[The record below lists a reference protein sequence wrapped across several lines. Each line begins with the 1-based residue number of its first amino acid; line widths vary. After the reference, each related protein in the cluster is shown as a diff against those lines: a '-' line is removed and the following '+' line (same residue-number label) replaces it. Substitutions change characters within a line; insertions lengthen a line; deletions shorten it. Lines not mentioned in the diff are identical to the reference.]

1 MLIVD
6 RAQTAALLDDKDLV
20 EALREAFRE
29 GATVPARHHH
39 AIKVPGAP
47 DATLLLMPA
56 WQEGKVLGV
65 KLANVFPGNAAA
77 GKAAVAAAYILFDAT
92 DGSPLALIDG
102 GELTARRTAATSVL
116 AATYL
121 ARADATRLL
130 VVGTGRLA
138 RHLAR
143 AYTACLPRLREIF
156 VWGRNPA
163 HAKTLADDL
172 ARASIEATPATELA
186 QAVPAA
192 DIVTCATLSTAP
204 LIKGEWLREGQHIDL
219 IGGFTPAMR
228 EADTPAVARAR
239 IVVDTFAAADEAG
252 DLLIPIREG
261 ALDRSKIADL
271 AALTKGTAPP
281 RRSPEEITLFKSVG
295 SALEDLA
302 AAALLLRKKSA
313 GGE

>member
-6 RAQTAALLDDKDLV
+6 RTEAAALLDDKSLV

-39 AIKVPGAP
+39 TIKVPGAP

-56 WQEGKVLGV
+56 WQQGKVLGV
-65 KLANVFPGNAAA
+65 KLANVFPGNTA
-77 GKAAVAAAYILFDAT
+77 GKPAVTAAYILFDAN

-130 VVGTGRLA
+130 VVGTGRIA
-138 RHLAR
+138 HHLAR
-143 AYTACLPRLREIF
+143 VYKACLPDLHGIT

-163 HAKTLADDL
+163 HAKTLADNL
-172 ARASIEATPATELA
+172 ARASITATPVSDLA
-186 QAVPAA
+186 QAVRAA

-204 LIKGEWLREGQHIDL
+204 LVKGEWLREGQHIDL

-228 EADTPAVARAR
+228 EADTAAIARAR
-239 IVVDTFAAADEAG
+239 IVVDTFAAVDEAG
-252 DLLIPIREG
+252 DLLTPMREG
-261 ALDRSKIADL
+261 ALDRTKIADL

-281 RRSPEEITLFKSVG
+281 RRSPQEVTLFKSVG
-295 SALEDLA
+295 NALEDLA
-302 AAALLLRKKSA
+302 AATLVWRKKSA
-313 GGE
+313 GGT

>member
-6 RAQTAALLDDKDLV
+6 RAETARLLDDKSVV

-39 AIKVPGAP
+39 TIKVPGGS

-56 WQEGKVLGV
+56 WQEGRVLGV

-77 GKAAVAAAYILFDAT
+77 GKPAVAATYILFDAT
-92 DGSPLALIDG
+92 DGSPLAVIDG

-143 AYTACLPRLREIF
+143 AYKACLPSLREIEL
-156 VWGRNPA
+156 WGRNAA
-163 HAKTLADDL
+163 HAQALAGALARESIAATPVTDL
-172 ARASIEATPATELA
+172 AA
-186 QAVPAA
+186 AVRAA

-204 LIKGEWLREGQHIDL
+204 LIKGEWLREGQHVDL

-228 EADTPAVARAR
+228 EADTAAVARAR
-239 IVVDTFAAADEAG
+239 VVVDTFAALDEAG
-252 DLLIPIREG
+252 DLLIPIGEG
-261 ALDRSKIADL
+261 ALDRGKIADL
-271 AALTKGTAPP
+271 AALTKGASPP
-281 RRSPEEITLFKSVG
+281 RRGPQEITLFKSVG

-302 AAALLLRKKSA
+302 AAALVLRKKNA
-313 GGE
+313 GGA